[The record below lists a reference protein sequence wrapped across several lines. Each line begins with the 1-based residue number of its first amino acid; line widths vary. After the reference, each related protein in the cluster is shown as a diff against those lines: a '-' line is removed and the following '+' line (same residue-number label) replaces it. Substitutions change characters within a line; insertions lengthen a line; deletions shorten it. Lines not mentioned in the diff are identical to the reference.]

1 MYLSSLGFA
10 RFTSVRYSRE
20 VAGLDNQ
27 YVHLTNVAVQ
37 KGGASY
43 NTAHGNKWP
52 LQDLRLHLE
61 ATRGAHATQQLF
73 TRIQELVVH
82 TLKAVQSVS
91 GQSRLAGDQAMAP
104 ADWKEYNHCLC

>member
-20 VAGLDNQ
+20 VAELDNQ

-43 NTAHGNKWP
+43 NTAHGNKWL

-61 ATRGAHATQQLF
+61 ATRGADATQQLF

-82 TLKAVQSVS
+82 TLKAVQPVS
-91 GQSRLAGDQAMAP
+91 GQITLEQVG
-104 ADWKEYNHCLC
+104 W